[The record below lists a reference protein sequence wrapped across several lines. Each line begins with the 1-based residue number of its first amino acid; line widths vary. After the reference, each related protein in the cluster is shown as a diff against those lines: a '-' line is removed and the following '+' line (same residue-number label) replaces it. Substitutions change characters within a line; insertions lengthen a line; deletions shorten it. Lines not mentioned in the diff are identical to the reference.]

1 MQILLALAIL
11 LLVIGSDPQ
20 DEQEMIPSTK
30 YERCLVLYGDTT
42 QEVKQCNG
50 LAKWRLAH

>member
-1 MQILLALAIL
+1 MQIILALAIL
-11 LLVIGSDPQ
+11 LAVIGTDQQ
-20 DEQEMIPSTK
+20 DEQDLIPSTK

-50 LAKWRLAH
+50 LAK